1 MDKNYLYKYMLM
13 DLAKPLN
20 ADENFLNALSHDLRE
35 PARMVSQLLKL
46 VKVKSE
52 KQLDQDTTDYLD
64 YAINASDKM
73 DDMIRALNKLNKA
86 KLYEEEESSFSP
98 SVLLEKVMHKL
109 RNELKLSNARL
120 KLDLD
125 DTCYGRAD
133 FSQSVLIE
141 LISNSVK
148 HAKSEAGLS
157 LHVSVKQQDS
167 EVQIRVEDNGKGVP
181 DFWLKRAFDP
191 FKKARKDSL
200 NSGIGLTRLKI
211 ITEKFGGKIAM
222 NRTEELHTC
231 VTCTLS

>member
-1 MDKNYLYKYMLM
+1 MLM
-13 DLAKPLN
+13 DVAEPLN
-20 ADENFLNALSHDLRE
+20 PDENFIDALSHDLRE

-52 KQLDQDTTDYLD
+52 KQLDRDTTEYLD

-73 DDMIRALNKLNKA
+73 DDMIRSLYKLNKA
-86 KLYEEEESSFSP
+86 KLYKEEESLFSP
-98 SVLLEKVMHKL
+98 SVLLEKVRCKL

-125 DTCYGRAD
+125 ETCYGKAD

-141 LISNSVK
+141 LISNSIK
-148 HAKSEAGLS
+148 HAKSEARLA
-157 LHVSVKQQDS
+157 LHVSVKQQGS

-191 FKKARKDSL
+191 FKKASKDSL

-222 NRTEELHTC
+222 NRTKEFHTC